1 FPTNTERRE
10 KWFHSI
16 GYTVNA
22 YKNAKICSD
31 HFTEDDY
38 NYTGTSVQSK
48 RLKKT
53 AIPSVLI
60 QRNECTMDIEHES
73 RKDYQQSSDIQHDN
87 IMAEATLVE
96 KSDAAGQRYLHK
108 LNMSKKSRARKKIST
123 MQSVIQISQSKNLV
137 TTDAVNALKL
147 H

>member
-1 FPTNTERRE
+1 MVNCCICWKEHCSLLPRKCHSFPTNTERRE

-60 QRNECTMDIEHES
+60 QRNIKRDS
-73 RKDYQQSSDIQHDN
+73 GSNIQ
-87 IMAEATLVE
+87 
-96 KSDAAGQRYLHK
+96 
-108 LNMSKKSRARKKIST
+108 
-123 MQSVIQISQSKNLV
+123 
-137 TTDAVNALKL
+137 TDS
-147 H
+147 